1 MIKQFVK
8 FLKDEDGVTSVE
20 YAIMAALIALVVIAG
35 ATVLGNNTNVHNA
48 LIETVSIPKE
58 SFCGCSPFLFTK
70 YHSGIADFTTLSTV
84 LKPLIPPTYQSFLK
98 P

>member
-35 ATVLGNNTNVHNA
+35 ATILGNNTNATFN
-48 LIETVSIPKE
+48 TVAGRIPGAG
-58 SFCGCSPFLFTK
+58 S
-70 YHSGIADFTTLSTV
+70 
-84 LKPLIPPTYQSFLK
+84 
-98 P
+98 

>member
-35 ATVLGNNTNVHNA
+35 ATVLGNNTNDTFN
-48 LIETVSIPKE
+48 TVAGVIPGAG
-58 SFCGCSPFLFTK
+58 S
-70 YHSGIADFTTLSTV
+70 
-84 LKPLIPPTYQSFLK
+84 
-98 P
+98 

>member
-35 ATVLGNNTNVHNA
+35 ATILGNNTNATFN
-48 LIETVSIPKE
+48 TVAGVIPGAG
-58 SFCGCSPFLFTK
+58 S
-70 YHSGIADFTTLSTV
+70 
-84 LKPLIPPTYQSFLK
+84 
-98 P
+98 

>member
-35 ATVLGNNTNVHNA
+35 ATVLGNNTNDTFN
-48 LIETVSIPKE
+48 TVAGVIPGAGG
-58 SFCGCSPFLFTK
+58 S
-70 YHSGIADFTTLSTV
+70 
-84 LKPLIPPTYQSFLK
+84 
-98 P
+98 

>member
-35 ATVLGNNTNVHNA
+35 ATLLGNNTNDTFN
-48 LIETVSIPKE
+48 TVADVIPGAG
-58 SFCGCSPFLFTK
+58 S
-70 YHSGIADFTTLSTV
+70 
-84 LKPLIPPTYQSFLK
+84 
-98 P
+98 